1 MSRDIFDLSGQVA
14 VVTGGG
20 TGIGRATAK
29 VFTEFGARA
38 VVLASRK
45 TENLE
50 QVAAEVR
57 ELGGTPLVVTTDV
70 RKPEDCQHLVDRTI
84 EEFGQIDILVNNAG
98 GSHSYPLESWTLD
111 GWANM
116 IDLNLRSVFLLSQAA
131 AKHMME
137 RGRGAIV
144 NISSGASQLGLPY
157 VAPYGA
163 AKAGVNNLTLTFA
176 GALTPHGIRV
186 NCIAV
191 GAIASEGFV
200 REMERI
206 GRDPDD
212 VGARSNAVGRAGRPE
227 EIAYP
232 ILFLVSEA
240 SSFMSGETIY
250 VGGGPH
256 VPKML

>member
-29 VFTEFGARA
+29 VFTEFGARPSS
-38 VVLASRK
+38 SR
-45 TENLE
+45 
-50 QVAAEVR
+50 AARRRTSSRSPRRSV

-144 NISSGASQLGLPY
+144 NISSGASQLGL
-157 VAPYGA
+157 
-163 AKAGVNNLTLTFA
+163 
-176 GALTPHGIRV
+176 ALRR
-186 NCIAV
+186 AV
-191 GAIASEGFV
+191 RRGEGRREQPDAHV
-200 REMERI
+200 R
-206 GRDPDD
+206 
-212 VGARSNAVGRAGRPE
+212 GRAGPRT
-227 EIAYP
+227 
-232 ILFLVSEA
+232 A
-240 SSFMSGETIY
+240 SA
-250 VGGGPH
+250 
-256 VPKML
+256 